1 MKRFLRRAMAAA
13 LAAAMALPLA
23 GCWDYREVESLQ
35 FVAGIAIDK
44 GSSKRYGV
52 TLELV
57 DLAGGAQ
64 GSSNLPGKLVEADG
78 DTVADAVANVATDME
93 GDLYFNDCK
102 IAVFSRDIAKDGLT
116 PALDWLNRDPQPRF
130 TIQLYVSLEQRA
142 ADVLKPESEDS
153 PAVAPY
159 IASAM
164 EQANTMGRNTQVCLY
179 EADNILLG
187 EGMDLSL
194 PCLKRE
200 KLPDGQSGG
209 QSGGQSNSQP
219 GGQAGGQA
227 SGQASGQSKTVI
239 SGTAVFRGD
248 RLVGYRSEDQTRTDM
263 LFTSSVHEGQFVV
276 EAGSAAKRVS
286 LTIRNSSSS
295 ILPAAG
301 PRISISIDADCTL
314 DEENTSANVL
324 LSLGTDGVERL
335 AQSTLCANAQK
346 EIRAVQT
353 ELGCDIFGF
362 GREISRKD
370 PELWKKLKPRWGEIF
385 RTLKVDVSARVHID
399 NSGYAYPKGKR

>member
-1 MKRFLRRAMAAA
+1 MKRFFRPALAVA
-13 LAAAMALPLA
+13 LAAAMALTLT
-23 GCWDYREVESLQ
+23 GCWDYREVEGLQ

-44 GSSKRYGV
+44 GTSKRYLV

-57 DLAGGAQ
+57 DLTGGTQ
-64 GSSNLPGKLVEADG
+64 GSSTLPGKLVAADG
-78 DTVADAVANVATDME
+78 DTISDAVANVATNMQ

-102 IAVFSRDIAKDGLT
+102 LAVFSREIAKDGLT
-116 PALDWLNRDPQPRF
+116 AVLDWLNRDPQPRF
-130 TIQLYVSLEQRA
+130 TMQLYISLERTA

-159 IASAM
+159 ISSAM
-164 EQANTMGRNTQVCLY
+164 EQANSMGRNTQVCLY
-179 EADNILLG
+179 EADDILWG

-209 QSGGQSNSQP
+209 QS